1 MKNGKKTRRKERERE
16 REREGVM
23 TAFVWDATVSDP
35 QKFDGKSVTYLIE
48 VRTDLPEF
56 GKEGTPVEGAAE
68 GERKITVR
76 RRFGEIQ
83 TFRNALDKIAPKGCG
98 LPALPAK
105 NFFNRFDP
113 KVIEERR
120 KTFEVCTTT
129 ITTTTITTT
138 TEFFIVMNES
148 PVEDG
153 QTPPRRRRLVRCHA
167 KKRRTSFISR
177 VNV

>member
-1 MKNGKKTRRKERERE
+1 MSSVRIDERTTTKEERRRETERERE
-16 REREGVM
+16 TEKRRRRWGIM
-23 TAFVWDATVSDP
+23 TACVWDATVSDP

-56 GKEGTPVEGAAE
+56 GEEGAPVEGAAE

-120 KTFEVCTTT
+120 KTFEVRTTT
-129 ITTTTITTT
+129 K
-138 TEFFIVMNES
+138 FFIIIRIARER
-148 PVEDG
+148 E
-153 QTPPRRRRLVRCHA
+153 R
-167 KKRRTSFISR
+167 
-177 VNV
+177 